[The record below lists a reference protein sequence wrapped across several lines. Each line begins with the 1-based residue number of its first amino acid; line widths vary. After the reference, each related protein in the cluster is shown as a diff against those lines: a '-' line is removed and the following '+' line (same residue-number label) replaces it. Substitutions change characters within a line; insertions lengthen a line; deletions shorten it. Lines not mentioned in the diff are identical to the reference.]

1 MPDGLT
7 YGQPVLPGFPVPPPS
22 DAFTGRVLARLAIL
36 HLKDAAVRLKSME
49 VAALAACL
57 EAASDGD
64 LAEARE
70 ALDEAEEM
78 KRIEA

>member
-1 MPDGLT
+1 MPDGMT
-7 YGQPVLPGFPVPPPS
+7 YQPALPGFPVPPPS
-22 DAFTGRVLARLAIL
+22 PAFTLDALARVAIL
-36 HLKDAAVRLKSME
+36 QLKDAAVRLKSYE
-49 VAALAACL
+49 LAALATCL

-78 KRIEA
+78 KRIEG